1 MKYINRLYFL
11 IVRSNFL
18 KVEIFKK
25 NIYCENVFWKE
36 IEMKM
41 PKFRNISI
49 SQIPTTPDRNY
60 KQVVIKYI
68 IIRFLY
74 SLNIKLFTNKKTS
87 QLTISA

>member
-1 MKYINRLYFL
+1 MKYNNREYFFIL
-11 IVRSNFL
+11 RSKFL

-25 NIYCENVFWKE
+25 KIYCENVFRKE

-41 PKFRNISI
+41 PKFRNIWI
-49 SQIPTTPDRNY
+49 FQIPTTPDRNY

-74 SLNIKLFTNKKTS
+74 SPNIKLFPNEVD
-87 QLTISA
+87 L